1 MTGLQRIA
9 VLLEQELRCRMD
21 QSGLMY
27 RLFFRV
33 KTERSI
39 RHKMTIKGD
48 AYRAGKMLMQDI
60 IGFRI
65 VLYFQDDVDIVSLFL
80 SRNGLVRK
88 SVDEPDTFTF
98 RPQRLNLT
106 LAIPEEQVEAFRAE
120 LPEEYAP
127 YIGSTYEVQIR
138 TIFSEGWHEVEHDL
152 RYKCKEDWEGYETY
166 SRVLNGLIGTLE
178 TAEWSMKSLFADLA
192 DKNFKMGNYRAM
204 FRNKLHLR
212 LRNDDFSPQV
222 TDFLERHPE
231 VAKVVLEM
239 DRVML
244 VFALMNRERPLPL
257 TFDNLLFLINR
268 FELLNPELRELEDEA
283 FREQFGELTAD

>member
-1 MTGLQRIA
+1 MKEIRRIA
-9 VLLEQELRCRMD
+9 DALEQRLQQCME

-27 RLFFRV
+27 RLFSRV

-39 RHKMTIKGD
+39 RHKMEIKGD

-65 VLYFQDDVDIVSLFL
+65 VLYFQDDVDIVALFL
-80 SRNGLVRK
+80 SRVGLVRK

-106 LAIPEEQVEAFRAE
+106 LRLPEEEVAAFRAE
-120 LPEEYAP
+120 LPAEYAD

-152 RYKCKEDWEGYETY
+152 RYKCKEDWEGYESY
-166 SRVLNGLIGTLE
+166 SRILNGMLGTLE
-178 TAEWSMKSLFADLA
+178 TAEWTMRSLLADLA
-192 DKNFKMGNYRAM
+192 NRNFLMGNYRAM

-212 LRNDDFSPQV
+212 LKNDDFSPA
-222 TDFLERHPE
+222 
-231 VAKVVLEM
+231 VADYLRQHGELAKGILDM
-239 DRVML
+239 DRMMF
-244 VFALMNRERPLPL
+244 VFTLLNHSRPLSL

-268 FELLNPELRELEDEA
+268 LELMDAGLMERESDE
-283 FREQFGELTAD
+283 FREWLDGNKAQ